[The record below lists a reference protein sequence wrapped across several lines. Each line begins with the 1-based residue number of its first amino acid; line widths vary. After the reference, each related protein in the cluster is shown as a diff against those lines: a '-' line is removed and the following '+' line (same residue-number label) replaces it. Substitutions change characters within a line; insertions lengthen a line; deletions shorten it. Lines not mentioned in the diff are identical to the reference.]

1 MTLELETAQTRLTY
15 QPKTII
21 YKGKEYPAPQ
31 VIDNVL
37 QYQVRSL
44 LIEAL
49 KVKQS

>member
-1 MTLELETAQTRLTY
+1 MTLELEDPQRRLTY
-15 QPKTII
+15 QPKTIV

-44 LIEAL
+44 LLEVL
-49 KVKQS
+49 KGKQS